1 MCEVDFFFS
10 FLRLNRTVTYPLH
23 PITRQ
28 VQTAANASQT
38 FSCRRQMSGFHSF
51 FVLLRLSQIISE
63 NVILGE
69 GELAAA
75 AEGKPAIALPLLTLL
90 TGLFAFRLH
99 LHVLLGGKNSKRKCP
114 SVFKVPGG
122 FWQMIRVRF
131 KQQHTPGPHPPWP
144 FLPRDLLSNI

>member
-1 MCEVDFFFS
+1 MSEVDFFS
-10 FLRLNRTVTYPLH
+10 FLWLTGTVSYPLQ

-28 VQTAANASQT
+28 VQTTANASQT
-38 FSCRRQMSGFHSF
+38 FFCRRQMSGFHSF

-90 TGLFAFRLH
+90 TGLLALCLH

-114 SVFKVPGG
+114 SGFKVSGG
-122 FWQMIRVRF
+122 FWQMIRVRL

-144 FLPRDLLSNI
+144 FLPWDLLSNI

>member
-1 MCEVDFFFS
+1 MSEVDFFS
-10 FLRLNRTVTYPLH
+10 FLWLTGTVSYPLQ

-28 VQTAANASQT
+28 VQTTANASQT

-90 TGLFAFRLH
+90 TGLLALSLH

-114 SVFKVPGG
+114 SGFKVSGG